1 MLKTFQVFGISS
13 LGIWLS
19 DGEGEMGR
27 RIDETGVWGKKI
39 CGPGTV
45 VPVIC
50 EDSLVTVDE
59 LVQVS

>member
-1 MLKTFQVFGISS
+1 
-13 LGIWLS
+13 
-19 DGEGEMGR
+19 MGR